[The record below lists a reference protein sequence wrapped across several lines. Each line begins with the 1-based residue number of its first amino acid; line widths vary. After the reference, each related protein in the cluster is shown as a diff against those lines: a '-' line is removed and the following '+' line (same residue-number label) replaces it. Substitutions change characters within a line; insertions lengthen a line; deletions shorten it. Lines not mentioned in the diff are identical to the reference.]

1 MAGRRAQE
9 VTVPSDEETEETEV
23 SPVTPEHI
31 IEELLEAAA
40 THAAATE
47 AFANKFMF
55 YGKPLQQWS
64 DELAVEVDKDKDLTP
79 ENMRHLYVKLANN
92 IQIASHFYSIAS
104 TINSTLVGG
113 GQIKQADLVTA
124 IVNQYAKTKARRPSG
139 SVIEKMAESYMKSTT
154 STRVAAK
161 LVKEFWRHRLDA
173 LTEVRKC
180 LEQIGISMHTEM
192 KYLQESNGGH

>member
-1 MAGRRAQE
+1 MTRRAKSVEVPQQE
-9 VTVPSDEETEETEV
+9 NDKLNT
-23 SPVTPEHI
+23 VTPESVM
-31 IEELLEAAA
+31 EEVLQAAE

-47 AFANKFMF
+47 QFAKKFVF

-64 DELAVEVDKDKDLTP
+64 DELAVPVPNEVTP
-79 ENMRHLYVKLANN
+79 DTMRSLYVKLANN

-113 GQIKQADLVTA
+113 GQIKHADLVKA
-124 IVNQYAKTKARRPSG
+124 LVDQFENRKAKRPAAT
-139 SVIEKMAESYMKSTT
+139 VIEQMANSYMKSTT

-161 LVKEFWRHRLDA
+161 LVKDFWRNRLDS

-192 KYLQESNGGH
+192 KYLHEETLGHH